1 MADRFDVRGKIALVT
16 GASSGLGRHFAQVL
30 AGRGARVVLAARR
43 VDRLQALATEIQAA
57 GGEALAVEMDVTD
70 ATSVQAALDTVLG
83 HFGEPAEI
91 IVNNSGVSR
100 EGWFISMDE
109 DDFDLVMATNV
120 KGVWL
125 VARAFAGAL
134 VKAGKTGSMVN
145 IASVAGLRV
154 GSMIAAYCAS
164 KAACDHLTRAM
175 ALEMARHGIRVNA
188 IAPGYFET
196 DMNDTFLNSADGAK
210 MQKRIPMR
218 RFGEQDELSG
228 PLLLLVSEAGSYM
241 TGTTI
246 VVDGGHMHSSL

>member
-1 MADRFDVRGKIALVT
+1 MANRFDVRGKIALVT

-30 AGRGARVVLAARR
+30 AAGGARVVLAARR
-43 VDRLQALATEIQAA
+43 VDRLQALADEIQAA
-57 GGEALAVEMDVTD
+57 GGEALAVAMDVTD
-70 ATSVQAALDTVLG
+70 AASVQAALDTVLS

-100 EGWFISMDE
+100 EDWFTSMDE
-109 DDFDLVMATNV
+109 ADFDLVMDTNV

-154 GSMIAAYCAS
+154 GGMIAAYCAS
-164 KAACDHLTRAM
+164 KAACDHLTRVM
-175 ALEMARHGIRVNA
+175 AFEMARYGVRVNA

-196 DMNDTFLNSADGAK
+196 DMNDEFLNSTEGAK

-218 RFGEQDELSG
+218 RFGGHDELAG

-246 VVDGGHMHSSL
+246 VVDGGHMHSPL